1 MQIWSIWFKAK
12 QKWVLLFWENNNLNR
27 NQPEKLAYS
36 TVTKS
41 LSREDYSGRK
51 VNLLFDINITENNLN
66 NYFYS
71 EHQQY
76 LFNTIK
82 ELHEKG
88 LEYQKISNWF
98 NEQNIKTP
106 RGSEFKGNYV
116 FSILKKGKIRQERLN
131 RESDWKIEEIK
142 INLC

>member
-1 MQIWSIWFKAK
+1 
-12 QKWVLLFWENNNLNR
+12 LLGINLENFT
-27 NQPEKLAYS
+27 YS

-51 VNLLFDINITENNLN
+51 VNLLFDINITDKNLN

-76 LFNTIK
+76 LYDTIK
-82 ELHEKG
+82 ELHLKG
-88 LEYQKISNWF
+88 LGYRKISNWF
-98 NEQNIKTP
+98 NERNLKTP

-116 FSILKKGKIRQERLN
+116 FSILKKGRIREERMN
-131 RESDWKIEEIK
+131 RESEWKIEKVK
-142 INLC
+142 IVFC

>member
-1 MQIWSIWFKAK
+1 MSS
-12 QKWVLLFWENNNLNR
+12 NN
-27 NQPEKLAYS
+27 YS

-51 VNLLFDINITENNLN
+51 VNLLFDINITEKNLN

-76 LFNTIK
+76 LYDTIK

-88 LEYQKISNWF
+88 LGYRKISNWF
-98 NEQNIKTP
+98 NERDIKTP
-106 RGSEFKGNYV
+106 RGSEFKNNSVY
-116 FSILKKGKIRQERLN
+116 SILKKGKIREERLN
-131 RESDWKIEEIK
+131 RESEWKIHSVK
-142 INLC
+142 IIYC

>member
-1 MQIWSIWFKAK
+1 M
-12 QKWVLLFWENNNLNR
+12 
-27 NQPEKLAYS
+27 
-36 TVTKS
+36 
-41 LSREDYSGRK
+41 
-51 VNLLFDINITENNLN
+51 N

-76 LFNTIK
+76 FFNTIK